1 MQNLMW
7 RSAGE
12 EHDFP
17 GTDGDFSDKLVLLKE
32 AMLSLKPKYQTII
45 TLRFFEKLKLTEIAE
60 VLKAN
65 PDTVRSQFSRAL
77 AKLRKKITSLQQ
89 EV

>member
-12 EHDFP
+12 KHDFP
-17 GTDGDFSDKLVLLKE
+17 DTNDDYSDKLVLLKK

-45 TLRFFEKLKLTEIAE
+45 TLRFFEKLKLTEIAK
-60 VLKAN
+60 VLEAN
-65 PDTVRSQFSRAL
+65 PGTVRSQFSRAL
-77 AKLRKKITSLQQ
+77 TKLRNKITSLQQ